1 MVGAGGVDAR
11 AHHRPM
17 LSGDVLL
24 VDGIGEN
31 ADTALKR
38 DVAR

>member
-24 VDGIGEN
+24 VDGIGIPPLN
-31 ADTALKR
+31 GT
-38 DVAR
+38 